1 MGERASHEETLVKK
15 IARAVTVSFTSVLN
29 RLFLKYCDIWL
40 LLIVF

>member
-15 IARAVTVSFTSVLN
+15 IARAVSFTSVLN